1 MTDLTTT
8 VRRVIDATPEAVYN
22 AWLDPATMRR
32 FMAGSADQT
41 VKEARSDARVGG
53 EFYVLMVSDKE
64 IPHQGVY
71 KELTPHSC
79 IRFTW
84 ESPHSPADSEVELR
98 FIPVVGGT
106 EVVLTQVKFLS
117 ESHRDG
123 HHGGWTRILARLE
136 NALHAMRV

>member
-1 MTDLTTT
+1 MTDLTVTC
-8 VRRVIDATPEAVYN
+8 RRVIDASPEAVYN
-22 AWLDPATMRR
+22 AWLDPAIMRR

-53 EFYVLMVSDKE
+53 SFYVLMVSDKE

-71 KELTPHSC
+71 KELTPFSC

-98 FIPVVGGT
+98 FVPVVGGT

-123 HHGGWTRILARLE
+123 HTSGWNRILARLE
-136 NALHAMRV
+136 NTLHAMRV